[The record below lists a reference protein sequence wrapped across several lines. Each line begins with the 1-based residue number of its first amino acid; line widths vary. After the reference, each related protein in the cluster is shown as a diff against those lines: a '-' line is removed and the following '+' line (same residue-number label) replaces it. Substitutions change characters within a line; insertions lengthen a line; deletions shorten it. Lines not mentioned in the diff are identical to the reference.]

1 MFFGYSFRRKLTIQ
15 KHSLKQKGI
24 GYFPNSDE
32 CVGTTL
38 SYQRSQ
44 TMNTKRVKIA
54 QSVAKYAVA
63 RHSSS
68 RWNTAMKMLKASLL
82 VGVSVSGSD
91 A

>member
-1 MFFGYSFRRKLTIQ
+1 MTA
-15 KHSLKQKGI
+15 
-24 GYFPNSDE
+24 
-32 CVGTTL
+32 
-38 SYQRSQ
+38 
-44 TMNTKRVKIA
+44 KRVKIA

-82 VGVSVSGSD
+82 AGVSVSGSD